1 MRMASSIV
9 LPALVAL
16 AIASPA
22 VAREWNVRAGMGA
35 VMFSGESA
43 PRGGSSVFVGAD
55 TPVAPWLL
63 AGAEASSREFTRGP
77 GVSYPEVRIFQ
88 DRSYDIS
95 LAATVRVQPP
105 VRRGLVPFAL
115 GEAGLGRTQWGD
127 LHVQDLGFGF
137 PGGVTPGV
145 AKWGVRSTLGVG
157 LRGALARPLPDF
169 EVSVRR
175 GWLSGERDYGI
186 VEPRVA
192 VAW

>member
-1 MRMASSIV
+1 MRVASRIV
-9 LPALVAL
+9 FAALLAL
-16 AIASPA
+16 AVVSPA

-43 PRGGSSVFVGAD
+43 LPGGSSVFVGAD
-55 TPVAPWLL
+55 TPVAPWLH

-77 GVSYPEVRIFQ
+77 GASIPEVRVFA

-95 LAATVRVQPP
+95 LAGTLRLQPAL
-105 VRRGLVPFAL
+105 RTGLAPFAL
-115 GEAGLGRTQWGD
+115 AEAGIGRTQWGD
-127 LHVQDLGFGF
+127 IHHEDLGFGF
-137 PGGVTPGV
+137 PSGVTQGA
-145 AKWGVRSTLGVG
+145 AKWGVRSTLGIG
-157 LRGALARPLPDF
+157 LRGVLARPLPDF

-175 GWLSGERDYGI
+175 GWLSGDRDYGI